1 MFYINGLVDL
11 ARPFLFRMYGNY
23 IVEVG
28 EVY

>member
-11 ARPFLFRMYGNY
+11 ARPFLFGMYGNY
-23 IVEVG
+23 IVGVG